1 MSDPCLRFILF
12 GVFLIAMPR
21 QSAALEPAEDA
32 FRRGNQLYEAG
43 DYAAAMEAYEAILNR
58 GLAAPEL
65 EYNLGNAALKAGRI
79 GLAVLHYRRALRL
92 RPNYE
97 NAWVNLNYARSLT
110 QDLKPEDSASKRPGW
125 EAKLRL
131 GPERAA
137 FLLWLSALVL
147 AGVASWRRL
156 ATGAP
161 PWLGGVQWV
170 AAGVML
176 LLVAALLFERSQARG
191 GREGVVL
198 AEETEVRVGPSPDQT
213 VSFRLH
219 QGTEVDILRSVPGW
233 IDVKVSSELEG
244 WVPENTLEPI

>member
-1 MSDPCLRFILF
+1 MSSYLRC
-12 GVFLIAMPR
+12 VFLGVLLMVAPR
-21 QSAALEPAEDA
+21 QGMALEPAEDA

-43 DYAAAMEAYEAILNR
+43 DYTGAMGAYQTVLDR

-65 EYNLGNAALKAGRI
+65 EYNLGNAALKAGQI
-79 GLAVLHYRRALRL
+79 GVAVLHYRRALRL

-110 QDLKPEDSASKRPGW
+110 QDLKPEDSAAQRPGW

-131 GPERAA
+131 GPGRAA
-137 FLLWLSALVL
+137 FSLWLLAVVL
-147 AGVASWRRL
+147 AGAASWRRIS
-156 ATGAP
+156 AKSP
-161 PWLGGVQWV
+161 SWLGGVQWV
-170 AAGVML
+170 AAGGIL
-176 LLVAALLFERSQARG
+176 LLVAALLFERSQAATG
-191 GREGVVL
+191 KEGVVL
-198 AEETEVRVGPSPDQT
+198 AEETEVRVGPGPDQT

-244 WVPENTLEPI
+244 WVPENALEPI